1 MAHTLQ
7 KESRSAASIDNR
19 LSHAPS
25 PTRTLDLDQTEGIAC
40 LLGARAISTALR
52 DHLND
57 ALRARAPNQTAEMSG
72 RFHPQISEASERT
85 GAKFSAV

>member
-7 KESRSAASIDNR
+7 KESRSAASIGNR

-52 DHLND
+52 DHLSD
-57 ALRARAPNQTAEMSG
+57 ARTRTEPNCGDVWPVPPANIRM
-72 RFHPQISEASERT
+72 R
-85 GAKFSAV
+85 AKFSAV